1 MLGVCHLKSTHTVAV
16 KLDSQLEGD
25 VGKESRVVIYSFG
38 SQLDRLQTVLLP
50 SCANP
55 IQHPER
61 DDWPGSKLQSASTGT
76 AASMS
81 TLGREEEWQCRQA
94 TRSGL

>member
-1 MLGVCHLKSTHTVAV
+1 MLGTRHLETAHTVAV
-16 KLDSQLEGD
+16 RLDSQLEGD

-55 IQHPER
+55 IQHPKI
-61 DDWPGSKLQSASTGT
+61 DDGPVGHPNRSQLQLAQ
-76 AASMS
+76 
-81 TLGREEEWQCRQA
+81 LQA
-94 TRSGL
+94 

>member
-1 MLGVCHLKSTHTVAV
+1 MLGARRIESTLTVAV

-50 SCANP
+50 SFANP

-61 DDWPGSKLQSASTGT
+61 DDWPGSKLQSASIGT
-76 AASMS
+76 AASVS
-81 TLGREEEWQCRQA
+81 TLGRKEEWQCRQA
-94 TRSGL
+94 TRSAV